1 MEREGNGH
9 TVTDLGKENAM
20 FSRVSVCGLP
30 VNDLTL
36 PAMTEA
42 CFTVWEAKGSCTVYT
57 PNAVMLARAVRD
69 RSLMAL
75 LAASDLTAADG
86 DGLLWAARLTGASLT
101 CGKVAGVDLG
111 KALLREAAERGLA
124 VYLYGGEPRVA
135 EAAAERLKEE
145 LPALRIV
152 GTCDGYGDGEEAA
165 ARIARS
171 GAELILVCLGFPK
184 QEQWIAAHSGA
195 TGGILV
201 GLGGSLDIY
210 AGRKRRAPRFL
221 RVLRL
226 EWLWRVLQE
235 PRRWGTVLTAARFLL
250 GLCMRGA
257 KKASS

>member
-1 MEREGNGH
+1 
-9 TVTDLGKENAM
+9 M
-20 FSRVSVCGLP
+20 FSRISVCGLP

-42 CFTVWEAKGSCTVYT
+42 CFAIWEAKGSCTVYT

-86 DGLLWAARLTGASLT
+86 DGLLLAARLTGASLT
-101 CGKVAGVDLG
+101 CGKVAGVDFG

-145 LPALRIV
+145 FPALRIV

-184 QEQWIAAHSGA
+184 QEQWIAAHGR
-195 TGGILV
+195 TLGGILV
-201 GLGGSLDIY
+201 GLGGSLDVY

-226 EWLWRVLQE
+226 EWLWRALRE
-235 PRRWGTVLTAARFLL
+235 PRRWGTVLSAAGFLL
-250 GLCMRGA
+250 GLCFRGA